1 MNINF
6 GPKKRSGQ
14 SRYGRYGSYAT
25 DWQANCYAQGLLSN
39 AWHFDLRAITLL
51 MEQLLIN
58 DNVILLPYQ
67 GGFKIAT
74 YALRYRCRWLYF
86 QL

>member
-6 GPKKRSGQ
+6 GPKNVVAKT
-14 SRYGRYGSYAT
+14 AT
-25 DWQANCYAQGLLSN
+25 AATAPTPLWQANCYAQGLFSN

-58 DNVILLPYQ
+58 DNV
-67 GGFKIAT
+67 
-74 YALRYRCRWLYF
+74 
-86 QL
+86 